1 MRMFLALPLLALG
14 ACQVT
19 TDDKNDQMTIEY
31 NQDVAENGISDAA
44 NAAEDIAGKVSNDVQ
59 QTADK
64 VELGR
69 EITAADVVL
78 DERYG
83 GPEYGLPNDGT
94 LESIRLCARLE
105 GVMSDCM
112 CS

>member
-31 NQDVAENGISDAA
+31 NQDVAENGIADAA
-44 NAAEDIAGKVSNDVQ
+44 NTAEDLAGKVSNDVQ

-64 VELGR
+64 VENK
-69 EITAADVVL
+69 ADNL
-78 DERYG
+78 DVKVDVDT
-83 GPEYGLPNDGT
+83 DGNK
-94 LESIRLCARLE
+94 AN
-105 GVMSDCM
+105 
-112 CS
+112 